1 MAVKTGKAKLKKDVS
16 KESKKSKNTKM
27 VEQDVRG
34 IDYKY
39 DLKECIQRGYSGVSA
54 KKGTKEY
61 DDQRLEVREN
71 CRTSKKKNKKK

>member
-1 MAVKTGKAKLKKDVS
+1 
-16 KESKKSKNTKM
+16 M

-39 DLKECIQRGYSGVSA
+39 DFKECIQRGYSGVSA

-61 DDQRLEVREN
+61 DDQRLEVREH
-71 CRTSKKKNKKK
+71 CRTSDPRSSNYIPPKKKK

>member
-1 MAVKTGKAKLKKDVS
+1 MAKK
-16 KESKKSKNTKM
+16 SKKSKNTKM

-39 DLKECIQRGYSGVSA
+39 DFKECIQRGYSGVSA

-61 DDQRLEVREN
+61 NDQRLKVREH
-71 CRTSKKKNKKK
+71 CRTSDSRSSNYIPPKKKGKK